1 MIEYLEGHVIY
12 ENAKPHVRSRHGDF
26 PGLVTLSSGGL
37 LALFVRAE
45 AFEAANATTYVTR
58 SQDLGRTWQLQG
70 PLYDKSHLGSEMSD
84 YMKPTVLSGGRLLAI
99 GYRFHRKDPEQ
110 PLTIEETGGFL
121 PGDDI
126 VAFSQDEGR
135 HWTEPIVIEHR
146 HPELIEVSGPAVE
159 TQSGDLLAV
168 GALFPLPDGSN
179 PSGPVGVLL
188 RSSDKGHS
196 WNDDVQF
203 YKWANVTPYES
214 RICEMQQGR
223 LVVIV
228 WAYHSGSGRHFPN
241 QIMVS
246 HDNGYTWSQ
255 PIDTG
260 HMGQASNLLWLGG
273 DLLVSI
279 HAHRGADPGL
289 SVRIINF
296 ENDRWKPVEEKV
308 IWGPSIGQQT
318 RHGQPLAQMFA
329 SLRFGQPSLLR
340 LGDSEFL
347 AAHWSSEDG
356 QGRIRAHRLRITL

>member
-1 MIEYLEGHVIY
+1 MQGVRSANNGGKRGTKVIEYLEGHVIY
-12 ENAKPHVRSRHGDF
+12 ENAKPHVRSRHGYF

-99 GYRFHRKDPEQ
+99 GYRFHRKDPVTA
-110 PLTIEETGGFL
+110 LTIEETGGFL

-228 WAYHSGSGRHFPN
+228 WAYHPDPVAIFLIRSWFRMTMAILGPSRSTQGIWGRLPTYSGSAGIYSFPS
-241 QIMVS
+241 M
-246 HDNGYTWSQ
+246 
-255 PIDTG
+255 PIG
-260 HMGQASNLLWLGG
+260 EPILASRSESSTSRTIDGN
-273 DLLVSI
+273 
-279 HAHRGADPGL
+279 
-289 SVRIINF
+289 
-296 ENDRWKPVEEKV
+296 RWKRKSS
-308 IWGPSIGQQT
+308 GDHQS
-318 RHGQPLAQMFA
+318 A
-329 SLRFGQPSLLR
+329 SKRDTASR
-340 LGDSEFL
+340 
-347 AAHWSSEDG
+347 
-356 QGRIRAHRLRITL
+356 